1 MSLGVFLLH
10 MHDFVVCQLFAVNI
24 TSGHNGMSVLNSP
37 PYLSIDVMFGMTA
50 SNCLYH
56 NYSQHI

>member
-24 TSGHNGMSVLNSP
+24 TSGHNGMSVLKNP
-37 PYLSIDVMFGMTA
+37 PFVY
-50 SNCLYH
+50 
-56 NYSQHI
+56 